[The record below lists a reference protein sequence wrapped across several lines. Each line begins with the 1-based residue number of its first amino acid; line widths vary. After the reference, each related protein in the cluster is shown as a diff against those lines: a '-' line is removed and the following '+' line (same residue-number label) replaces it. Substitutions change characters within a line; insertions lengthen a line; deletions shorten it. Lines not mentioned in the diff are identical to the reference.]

1 MQNFPA
7 LKTHPLCENQRVTLQ
22 LHDDSADSPRLR
34 VASCNLSL
42 TLDRLIRS
50 QRIRHDAKFP
60 SFAYAAP
67 AAAGSALQNGSSPAS
82 RSIIIQLHNC
92 AILDYNGVMTWANRI
107 TLFRI
112 FCVPAFIALML
123 YYAQSVQLGV
133 TNETFRLA
141 AIAVF
146 AIAAI
151 SDGVDGYLARFCN
164 QRTELGAILDPA
176 ADKLL
181 LLGGLIVLN
190 FVALPD
196 FPQFP
201 IWFTVLVISRD
212 LFAIIFAMLIR
223 YQSKPLEIRP
233 HWSGKTA
240 TVFQFASIVMF
251 LLKMEWFLAA
261 CFLGGFF
268 SIVSGIIYLKIG
280 ILKLQ
285 E

>member
-1 MQNFPA
+1 
-7 LKTHPLCENQRVTLQ
+7 
-22 LHDDSADSPRLR
+22 
-34 VASCNLSL
+34 
-42 TLDRLIRS
+42 
-50 QRIRHDAKFP
+50 
-60 SFAYAAP
+60 
-67 AAAGSALQNGSSPAS
+67 
-82 RSIIIQLHNC
+82 
-92 AILDYNGVMTWANRI
+92 MTWANRI
-107 TLFRI
+107 TIFRI
-112 FCVPAFIALML
+112 FCVPAFITLML
-123 YYAQSVQLGV
+123 YYAQSVKAGL
-133 TNETFRLA
+133 TEERFRLA

-151 SDGVDGYLARFCN
+151 SDAVDGYLARFCN

-190 FVALPD
+190 FLALPD

-212 LFAIIFAMLIR
+212 VIAIIFALLIR

-233 HWSGKTA
+233 HWSGKAATA
-240 TVFQFASIVMF
+240 FQFASIVMF

-268 SIVSGIIYLKIG
+268 SITSGVIYLKIAVK
-280 ILKLQ
+280 KLQ
-285 E
+285 EE

>member
-1 MQNFPA
+1 MRPVGA
-7 LKTHPLCENQRVTLQ
+7 AGDTPLDFKWIKYRGC
-22 LHDDSADSPRLR
+22 
-34 VASCNLSL
+34 LSL
-42 TLDRLIRS
+42 ALN
-50 QRIRHDAKFP
+50 
-60 SFAYAAP
+60 YN
-67 AAAGSALQNGSSPAS
+67 SA
-82 RSIIIQLHNC
+82 
-92 AILDYNGVMTWANRI
+92 MTWANRI

-112 FCVPAFIALML
+112 FCVPAFITLML
-123 YYAQSVQLGV
+123 YYAQSVRLGI
-133 TNETFRLA
+133 TDETFRLA

-151 SDGVDGYLARFCN
+151 SDGVDGYLARYCN

-212 LFAIIFAMLIR
+212 LFAITFALLIR

-233 HWSGKTA
+233 HWSGKSA

-261 CFLGGFF
+261 CYLGGFF

-280 ILKLQ
+280 IAKLQ